1 MINNQLELMKEV
13 VKLAEEN
20 PSYEIHFAVNNEE
33 LADGAWTDHEI
44 ESVDIEWLCRI
55 SDGIYLGKKEI
66 EEEYEEVLGK
76 KVEVENMINSRKVI
90 LVRTTPR

>member
-1 MINNQLELMKEV
+1 MKRQLELMKEA

-20 PSYEIHFAVNNEE
+20 PNYEIHFAVSNEE
-33 LADGAWTDHEI
+33 LSEGAWTDHEI
-44 ESVDIEWLCRI
+44 ESVNIEWLCRI
-55 SDGIYLGKKEI
+55 SDVIYLGKKEI
-66 EEEYEEVLGK
+66 EEEYEDILGK